1 MTTLITSL
9 DSFNNEIS
17 NSFCPMSC
25 STLYPLKTGEF
36 NALVSSKRLNRFSLA
51 KVSSNPIIAQRS
63 KLDIAKVT
71 DAYYLIK
78 FQLTGNCS
86 TKHYGREARLSPGDF
101 IICSS
106 SEPYQLEFQTNYQ
119 QAVFAMPQLALQEM
133 FQTPDDYLGLRMGNE
148 EPTNGM
154 LAQFVYSLSQ
164 RMNQLNPEALQSME
178 ANLLDLLITS
188 LKNQKSSHKK
198 IVESSPEQH
207 LQRIKRMIN
216 MHIKDFRLGVDFIAQ
231 TESISKRYLHMLFK
245 SQNISVSKYIQQ
257 LRLDGCYK
265 NLTNPE
271 FDNISISNIALEWG
285 FGDLSHFN
293 RCFKAQYSHTPR
305 QIRLRGV

>member
-1 MTTLITSL
+1 MTTTITSL
-9 DSFNNEIS
+9 DSFNHEIS

-25 STLYPLKTGEF
+25 SSLSSFSNNKF
-36 NALVSSKRLNRFSLA
+36 NGLISNKKLNRFSLA
-51 KVSSNPIIAQRS
+51 QVSSNPLVAKRS
-63 KLDIAKVT
+63 KHDIARVS

-78 FQLTGNCS
+78 FQLKGNCS
-86 TKHYGREARLSPGDF
+86 TKHYGREARLTPGDY

-106 SEPYQLEFQTNYQ
+106 SEPYELEFQTNYH

-133 FQTPDDYLGLRMGNE
+133 FHTPDDYLGLRMGNE
-148 EPTNGM
+148 DPTNGM
-154 LAQFVYSLSQ
+154 LAQFVYSLLQ
-164 RMNQLNPEALQSME
+164 RIDKLNPEALQSME

-188 LKNQKSSHKK
+188 LKNQKSNHKR
-198 IVESSPEQH
+198 IIESSPEQH

-231 TESISKRYLHMLFK
+231 TENISKRYLHMLFK
-245 SQNISVSKYIQQ
+245 SQNISVSRYIQQ

-265 NLTNPE
+265 DLTNAE
-271 FDNISISNIALEWG
+271 FNHISISNIALEWG

-293 RCFKAQYSHTPR
+293 RCFKNQYSHTPR
-305 QIRLRGV
+305 QIRLRGM